1 MKELDFNVELTY
13 KEICKNF
20 GWSDEGGNTRKK
32 NVAELERCYKFYHP
46 INPKTKKEKKSYVF
60 TAKIDDIDMS
70 DKRVNNGGARDNAGR
85 TNAIDYRAISFLL
98 THIICYQKKNNK
110 MEEVYKDGKLYVY
123 FINFDMQAKL
133 GWTVNQNKVIYQEW
147 EKMPEYKTCTWS
159 DKKRDYDDI
168 ADWLSEIV
176 RQKVYANTTKQLTRF
191 GNVGKV
197 CRYIDATD
205 KKVKYSVEM
214 YKLYGEYRDRY
225 LRDKGYS
232 IRQLIKSGKWNDMT
246 DGFCVEMENKWS
258 TQFGKPTQI
267 KVANYLEIEIDEQ
280 RYNNFCKFAKTS
292 DARGMMYDNDFY
304 KNIKYEYTNIGNW
317 CRCKIKD
324 KTYDDIYNYIEN
336 QFEKQK
342 ISEEVYKNLKELAR
356 RLCLETSNKMKDEN
370 GQELCVTA
378 QDYKYNGHI
387 INLDNIEQS
396 KNVIQSNK
404 EDFEWKEFN
413 ILGLEEKEYK
423 KKCKKSKEQ
432 IKEELKEIEENNQ
445 SKKEDSEVKYTKVYK
460 KREERKTRETKAKE
474 IKRRKA
480 IENMDDGSLDLPF

>member
-1 MKELDFNVELTY
+1 MSELEFGKEYKYPEVCDVFGWKVQTGKNRIKEKQEAELD
-13 KEICKNF
+13 
-20 GWSDEGGNTRKK
+20 
-32 NVAELERCYKFYHP
+32 RCYKFYHP
-46 INPKTKKEKKSYVF
+46 INPKTHKKKKSYIF
-60 TAKIDDIDMS
+60 TEKLSDIDMS
-70 DKRVNNGGARDNAGR
+70 DKRGGARDNAGR

-98 THIICYQKKNNK
+98 THIICYQKENNK
-110 MEEVYKDGKLYVY
+110 MEEIYKDGKLYIY
-123 FINFDMQAKL
+123 FINYDMQAKL

-159 DKKRDYDDI
+159 NKKRDYDDI

-197 CRYIDATD
+197 CRYIDAID

-214 YKLYGEYRDRY
+214 YKLYGEYRDKY
-225 LRDKGYS
+225 IRDKGYSS

-246 DGFCVEMENKWS
+246 DGFCAEMENKWS
-258 TQFGKPTQI
+258 TQFGKPTKI

-336 QFEKQK
+336 QYQKQK
-342 ISEEVYKNLKELAR
+342 INEEVYTAIMELAR

-387 INLDNIEQS
+387 INLDNIEQL

-404 EDFEWKEFN
+404 EDFGWKEFN
-413 ILGLEEKEYK
+413 ILGLKEEEYK
-423 KKCKKSKEQ
+423 KKCKKSKAQ
-432 IKEELKEIEENNQ
+432 IKDEKEELEEQ
-445 SKKEDSEVKYTKVYK
+445 EEMEKEDNKVKYTKVYK
-460 KREERKTRETKAKE
+460 KGEERKARETKAKE